1 MAPNQLSL
9 AMRAFGKLV
18 QRRGRRIPTTGLRRR
33 LHHFWTDT
41 SIVIVVIA
49 VTVVIIL
56 MILIILIMI
65 DYL

>member
-18 QRRGRRIPTTGLRRR
+18 QRRGRRIPATGLQRR
-33 LHHFWTDT
+33 LHHIWTDK
-41 SIVIVVIA
+41 SVIIFVIVFI
-49 VTVVIIL
+49 VIIL

-65 DYL
+65 YYG